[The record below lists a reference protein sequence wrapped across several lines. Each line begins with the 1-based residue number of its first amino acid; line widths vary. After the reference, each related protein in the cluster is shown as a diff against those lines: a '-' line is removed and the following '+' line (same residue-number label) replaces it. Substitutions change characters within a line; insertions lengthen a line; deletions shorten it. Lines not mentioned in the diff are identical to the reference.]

1 MSNFNFN
8 KVILG
13 GRLTVDPELKTTP
26 TGVLVTSF
34 SLAVNRKGS
43 KNNEADFIECRAWR
57 QTAEFICKFFR
68 KGSSLAVVGTLQK
81 RTWTDR
87 QGDKH
92 YVTEVSVEEAY
103 FVDSKSEEN
112 GFANYVDNADFEV
125 VSVPDEDLP
134 F

>member
-13 GRLTVDPELKTTP
+13 GRLTADPELKTTP

-81 RTWTDR
+81 RTWTDH

-112 GFANYVDNADFEV
+112 GFADNVDNADFEL